1 MDFLQLLQQRYTC
14 KHYDFAQKV
23 SREEINKILEAAR
36 LTPSAVNL
44 QPWRFLVID
53 SDETRLQL
61 EPAIMETNK
70 LRFQDVPA
78 VIVICAR
85 TENTNEDI
93 ERVLNKEEQDG
104 RFPDPEAKA
113 AQRRGRTA
121 FRDLHLGDAEAWNTK
136 QCYAAMCSILYQAE
150 SMGIDSTPVEG
161 VWLDKVDEILN
172 LREQGLAAVMLIF
185 LGHRVEGDTNQLK
198 FRPKSRLDFDDV
210 VTYL

>member
-14 KHYDFAQKV
+14 KHYDLAKKV

-53 SDETRLQL
+53 NEEIKQKL
-61 EPAIMETNK
+61 EPAVMETNK

-85 TENTNEDI
+85 TENTDEDI
-93 ERVLNKEEQDG
+93 ERVLDKEEQDG

-121 FRDLHLGDAEAWNTK
+121 FRNLHLEDAEIWNAK
-136 QCYAAMCSILYQAE
+136 QCYAAMCSILYQAD

-172 LREQGLAAVMLIF
+172 LRQQGLISVLLIF
-185 LGHRVEGDTNQLK
+185 LGHRVAEDTNQLK
-198 FRPKSRLDFDDV
+198 FRPKSRLGFDDV